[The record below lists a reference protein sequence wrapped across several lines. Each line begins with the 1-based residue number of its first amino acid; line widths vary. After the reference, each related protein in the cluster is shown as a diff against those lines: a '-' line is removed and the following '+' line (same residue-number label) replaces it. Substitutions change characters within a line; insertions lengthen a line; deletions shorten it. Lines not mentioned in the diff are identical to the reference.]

1 MKKFILALGI
11 LFSTLTGAVAQ
22 NGLGEVL
29 PAPDASK
36 PYVLVD
42 TSFIVGS
49 FLQGSTTLY
58 LHYNYTGSEKVKAIQ
73 TRIYFDTAAFSG
85 VTATAGPTIENES
98 VYFRSNRVNNYLTLT
113 VSYTGNNGSWSFPAG
128 AWVKLVFNH
137 GPRFIDVDPDS
148 IKLVGTPTYSNRA
161 TINSGTDVTL
171 GMTNYGGRFI
181 RPPFVMPLYVFNQD
195 ESPLGDVKVQFFHR
209 KKANTAASWDSVTT
223 YLTDSATGKVTLRTN
238 VDTSISF
245 VRIRIDGD
253 TAKAGDAVN
262 ITDAYKINEVVLE
275 TDTLSKFEY
284 FAADINKNEIYTI
297 SDAFLVFNRIAQ
309 GAPRWEAFLPGT
321 KDLMLFRKG
330 QKELVFANPGTNYT
344 PTMFPTHDLLDT
356 LNGEDSVAYWGVL
369 LGDANGTGLTNIGM
383 IVGKNTDD
391 PSSPEYVRDVRVSYG
406 KAKEKVSFE
415 LPRLTI
421 SNESEVTIPVTL
433 VTNGVDI
440 GSLQFGVVYDTTLL
454 QFKNIDVSEKVKG
467 WTSYILV
474 KGNHVEWGGYETSNK
489 QDVIRSN
496 AEVFNLTFTVKKTGW
511 TESPVRVVTKAVG
524 NSKAQDVN
532 IDESKSDGKIIY
544 MRAPIEFDF
553 ENVFIPYP
561 VPFGN
566 SLTIETMPLMMGNE
580 FSIEVINQLGQTI
593 FTDSQSVY
601 AGGTQRMYIDMSAQP
616 KGVYFV
622 RYKNGNT
629 VSVKQVVKN

>member
-11 LFSTLTGAVAQ
+11 LFSTITGAVAQ

-98 VYFRSNRVNNYLTLT
+98 VYFRSNRVANYLTLT
-113 VSYTGNNGSWSFPAG
+113 VSYTGNNTGWTFPAG

-209 KKANTAASWDSVTT
+209 KKANTAANWDSVDT
-223 YLTDSATGKVTLRTN
+223 YLTDSTTGKVTLRTN

-245 VRIRIDGD
+245 VKIRIDGD

-309 GAPRWEAFLPGT
+309 GAPRWESFLPGT
-321 KDLMLFRKG
+321 KDLMLFRKE
-330 QKELVFANPGTNYT
+330 QKQLVFANPGTNYT
-344 PTMFPTHDLLDT
+344 PTMFPTHDLVDT
-356 LNGEDSVAYWGVL
+356 LNGEDSVSYWGVL

-454 QFKNIDVSEKVKG
+454 QFKNIDVSEQVKG

-532 IDESKSDGKIIY
+532 IDESKSDGKIVY

-566 SLTIETMPLMMGNE
+566 SLTIETMPLMAGGE
-580 FSIEVINQLGQTI
+580 FGIEIINQLGQTV
-593 FTDSQSVY
+593 FTQSQGVY

>member
-11 LFSTLTGAVAQ
+11 LFSTITGAVAQ

-29 PAPDASK
+29 PAPDDSK

-49 FLQGSTTLY
+49 YLQGSTTLY

-98 VYFRSNRVNNYLTLT
+98 VYFRSNRVTNYLTLT
-113 VSYTGNNGSWSFPAG
+113 VSYTGNNGSWSFPGG
-128 AWVKLVFNH
+128 AWVKLVFTH
-137 GPRFIDVDPDS
+137 GPRFYDVDPDS

-171 GMTNYGGRFI
+171 GMVNYGGRFV
-181 RPPFVMPLYVFNQD
+181 RPPFTMPVYVFNQD
-195 ESPLGDVKVQFFHR
+195 QSPMGKVKVQFFQR
-209 KKANTAASWDSVTT
+209 KKVATNWDSLAI
-223 YLTDSATGKVTLRTN
+223 YETDSATGKVTLQTN
-238 VDTSISF
+238 VDTSISY
-245 VRIRIDGD
+245 VKIRINGD

-262 ITDAYKINEVVLE
+262 VTDAYKINEVVLE
-275 TDTLSKFEY
+275 TDTLSKFQY
-284 FAADINKNEIYTI
+284 FAADINKNNIYTI

-309 GAPRWEAFLPGT
+309 GAQRWNDFLPGT
-321 KDLMLFRKG
+321 KDVMFFRVG
-330 QKELVFANPGTNYT
+330 QKQSIFADPGTNFT
-344 PTMFPTHDLLDT
+344 STIIPTHDLVDT
-356 LNGEDSVAYWGVL
+356 LNGEDSVSYWGVL

-391 PSSPEYVRDVRVSYG
+391 PNSSEYVRDSRVSY
-406 KAKEKVSFE
+406 KNAKETVSFDI
-415 LPRLTI
+415 PRLTI
-421 SNESEVTIPVTL
+421 SNETEVTVPVTI
-433 VTNGVDI
+433 VTNGVDV
-440 GSLQFGVVYDTTLL
+440 GSIQFGLVYDTELL
-454 QFKNIDVSEKVKG
+454 EFKNIDVSEQVKA

-474 KGNHVEWGGYETSNK
+474 KGDHVEWGGYETSNK

-496 AEVFNLTFTVKKTGW
+496 AEVFNLTFKVKKTGW
-511 TESPVRVVTKAVG
+511 TESPIRVVTKAVG
-524 NSKAQDVN
+524 NSKAEDVN
-532 IDESKSDGKIIY
+532 INEANSDGKIVY

-553 ENVFIPYP
+553 DNKFIAYP
-561 VPFGN
+561 VPFKDN
-566 SLTIETMPLMMGNE
+566 LTVETMPLMSGE
-580 FSIEVINQLGQTI
+580 QFGVEVINQLGQPI
-593 FTDSQSVY
+593 FDQSQEVY
-601 AGGTQRMYIDMSAQP
+601 SGGTQRMYIDMSSQP

-622 RYKNGNT
+622 RFNNGNT

>member
-49 FLQGSTTLY
+49 YLQGSTTLY

-73 TRIYFDTAAFSG
+73 TRIFFDTAAFSN
-85 VTATAGPTIENES
+85 VVATAGPTITNES
-98 VYFRSNRVNNYLTLT
+98 VYFRSNRVANYLTLT
-113 VSYTGNNGSWSFPAG
+113 VSYTGSNIGWSFPAG
-128 AWVKLVFNH
+128 AWVKLVFTH
-137 GPRFIDVDPDS
+137 GPRFYDVDPDS
-148 IKLVGTPTYSNRA
+148 LKLIGTPSYSNKA

-171 GMTNYGGRFI
+171 GMVNYGGYFV
-181 RPPFVMPLYVFNQD
+181 RPPFTMPLYVFNQD
-195 ESPLGDVKVQFFHR
+195 QTPMGKVKVQFFQR
-209 KKANTAASWDSVTT
+209 KKVATNWDSLAI
-223 YLTDSATGKVTLRTN
+223 YETDSATGKVTLRTN
-238 VDTSISF
+238 VDTSISY
-245 VRIRIDGD
+245 VKIRINGD

-262 ITDAYKINEVVLE
+262 VTDAYKINDVVLE
-275 TDTLSKFEY
+275 TDTLSKFQY
-284 FAADINKNEIYTI
+284 FAADINKNNVYTI

-309 GAPRWEAFLPGT
+309 GAQRWNDFLPGT
-321 KDLMLFRKG
+321 KDVMFFRVG
-330 QKELVFANPGTNYT
+330 QKQSIFAAPGTNFT
-344 PTMFPTHDLLDT
+344 STITPTHDLVDT
-356 LNGEDSVAYWGVL
+356 LNGEDSVSYWGVL

-383 IVGKNTDD
+383 VMGRNTDD
-391 PSSPEYVRDVRVSYG
+391 PTSSEYIRDSRVSY
-406 KAKEKVSFE
+406 KNAKETVSFE

-421 SNESEVTIPVTL
+421 SNESEVTVPVTL

-440 GSLQFGVVYDTTLL
+440 GSLQFGVVYDPNLL
-454 QFKNIDVSEKVKG
+454 EFKNIDVSEQVKS

-474 KGNHVEWGGYETSNK
+474 KGDHVEWGGYETSNK

-496 AEVFNLTFTVKKTGW
+496 AEVFNLTFKVKKTGW
-511 TESPVRVVTKAVG
+511 TESPIRVVTKAVG
-524 NSKAQDVN
+524 NSKAEDVN
-532 IDESKSDGKIIY
+532 INESNSDGKIAY
-544 MRAPIEFDF
+544 MMAPIEFDF
-553 ENVFIPYP
+553 DNLFVTYP
-561 VPFGN
+561 VPFKEN
-566 SLTIETMPLMMGNE
+566 LTVETKPLMAGDQ
-580 FSIEVINQLGQTI
+580 FGVEVINQLGQPVFGQTQQAY
-593 FTDSQSVY
+593 S
-601 AGGTQRMYIDMSAQP
+601 GGTQRMYIDMSSQP

>member
-29 PAPDASK
+29 PAPNDSK

>member
-209 KKANTAASWDSVTT
+209 KKANTAASWDSVAT

-391 PSSPEYVRDVRVSYG
+391 PNSPEYVRDIRVSYG

-532 IDESKSDGKIIY
+532 IDESKSDGKIVY

>member
-49 FLQGSTTLY
+49 YLQGSTTLY

-98 VYFRSNRVNNYLTLT
+98 VYFRSNRVTNYLTLT
-113 VSYTGNNGSWSFPAG
+113 VSYTGNNGSWSFPGG
-128 AWVKLVFNH
+128 AWVKLVFTH
-137 GPRFIDVDPDS
+137 GPRFYDVDPDS

-171 GMTNYGGRFI
+171 GMVNYGGRFV
-181 RPPFVMPLYVFNQD
+181 RPPFTMPVYVFNQD
-195 ESPLGDVKVQFFHR
+195 ESPMGKVKVQFFQR
-209 KKANTAASWDSVTT
+209 KKVATNWDSLAI
-223 YLTDSATGKVTLRTN
+223 YETDSATGKVTLRTN
-238 VDTSISF
+238 VDTSISY
-245 VRIRIDGD
+245 VKIRINGD

-262 ITDAYKINEVVLE
+262 VTDAYKINEVVLE
-275 TDTLSKFEY
+275 TDTLSKFQY
-284 FAADINKNEIYTI
+284 FAADINKNNIYTI

-309 GAPRWEAFLPGT
+309 GAQRWNDFLPGT
-321 KDLMLFRKG
+321 KDVMFFRVG
-330 QKELVFANPGTNYT
+330 QKQSIFADPGTNFT
-344 PTMFPTHDLLDT
+344 STIIPTHDLVDT
-356 LNGEDSVAYWGVL
+356 LNGEDSVSYWGVL

-391 PSSPEYVRDVRVSYG
+391 PNSSEYVRDSRVSY
-406 KAKEKVSFE
+406 KNAKETVSFDI
-415 LPRLTI
+415 PRLTI
-421 SNESEVTIPVTL
+421 SNETEVTVPVTI
-433 VTNGVDI
+433 VTNGVDV
-440 GSLQFGVVYDTTLL
+440 GSIQFGLVYDTELL
-454 QFKNIDVSEKVKG
+454 EFKNIDVSEQVKA

-474 KGNHVEWGGYETSNK
+474 KGDHVEWGGYETSNK

-496 AEVFNLTFTVKKTGW
+496 AEVFNLTFKVKKTGW
-511 TESPVRVVTKAVG
+511 TESPIRVVTKAVG
-524 NSKAQDVN
+524 NSKAEDVN
-532 IDESKSDGKIIY
+532 INEANSDGKIVY

-553 ENVFIPYP
+553 DNKFIAYP
-561 VPFGN
+561 VPFKDN
-566 SLTIETMPLMMGNE
+566 LTVETMPLMSGE
-580 FSIEVINQLGQTI
+580 QFGVEVINQLGQPI
-593 FTDSQSVY
+593 FDQSQEVY
-601 AGGTQRMYIDMSAQP
+601 SGGTQRMYIDMSSQP

-622 RYKNGNT
+622 RFNNGNT

>member
-29 PAPDASK
+29 PAPNDSK

-391 PSSPEYVRDVRVSYG
+391 PNSPEYVRDVRVSYG

-532 IDESKSDGKIIY
+532 IDESKSDGKIVY

>member
-49 FLQGSTTLY
+49 YLQGSTTLY

-73 TRIYFDTAAFSG
+73 TRIYFDTAAFSA

-98 VYFRSNRVNNYLTLT
+98 VYFRSNRVANYLTLT
-113 VSYTGNNGSWSFPAG
+113 VSYTGNNTGWTFPAG
-128 AWVKLVFNH
+128 AWVKLVFTH
-137 GPRFIDVDPDS
+137 GPRFYDVDPDS
-148 IKLVGTPTYSNRA
+148 IKLVGTPSYSNKA

-171 GMTNYGGRFI
+171 GMVNYGGYFV
-181 RPPFVMPLYVFNQD
+181 RPPFTMPVYVFNQD
-195 ESPLGDVKVQFFHR
+195 ESPMGKVKVQFFQR
-209 KKANTAASWDSVTT
+209 KKVATNWDSLAI
-223 YLTDSATGKVTLRTN
+223 YETDSATGKVLLQTN
-238 VDTSISF
+238 VDTSISY
-245 VRIRIDGD
+245 VKIRINGD

-262 ITDAYKINEVVLE
+262 VTDAYKINDVVLE
-275 TDTLSKFEY
+275 TDTLSKFQY
-284 FAADINKNEIYTI
+284 FAADINKNNIYTI

-309 GAPRWEAFLPGT
+309 GAQLWNDFLPGT
-321 KDLMLFRKG
+321 KDVMFFRVG
-330 QKELVFANPGTNYT
+330 QKQSIFADPGTNFT
-344 PTMFPTHDLLDT
+344 STITPTHDLVDT
-356 LNGEDSVAYWGVL
+356 LNGEDSVSYWGVL

-391 PSSPEYVRDVRVSYG
+391 PNSPEYVRDIRVSYN

-421 SNESEVTIPVTL
+421 SNESEVTVPVTL

-454 QFKNIDVSEKVKG
+454 QFKNIDVSEQVKA

-511 TESPVRVVTKAVG
+511 TESPIRVVTKAVG
-524 NSKAQDVN
+524 NSKAEDVN
-532 IDESKSDGKIIY
+532 IDESKSDGKIVY

-553 ENVFIPYP
+553 DNIFVPYP
-561 VPFGN
+561 VPFAN
-566 SLTIETMPLMMGNE
+566 DLTIETMPLMTGNE
-580 FSIEVINQLGQTI
+580 FSVEIFNQLGQPVFGQT
-593 FTDSQSVY
+593 QGVY
-601 AGGTQRMYIDMSAQP
+601 TGGTQRMYIDMSAQP
-616 KGVYFV
+616 KGAYFI

>member
-11 LFSTLTGAVAQ
+11 LFSTITGAVAQ

-49 FLQGSTTLY
+49 YLQGSTTLY

-85 VTATAGPTIENES
+85 VTATAGPTISSES
-98 VYFRSNRVNNYLTLT
+98 VYFRSNRVANYLTLT
-113 VSYTGNNGSWSFPAG
+113 VSYTGNNTGWTFPAG
-128 AWVKLVFNH
+128 AWVKLVFTH
-137 GPRFIDVDPDS
+137 GPRFYDVDPDS
-148 IKLVGTPTYSNRA
+148 IKLVGTPSYSNKA

-195 ESPLGDVKVQFFHR
+195 QTPMGKVKVQLFQR
-209 KKANTAASWDSVTT
+209 KKVATAANWDSVTI
-223 YLTDSATGKVTLRTN
+223 YETDSANGKVTLRTN
-238 VDTSISF
+238 VDTSISY
-245 VRIRIDGD
+245 VRIRINGD

-262 ITDAYKINEVVLE
+262 VTDAYKINDVVLE
-275 TDTLSKFEY
+275 VDSLTKFQY
-284 FAADINKNEIYTI
+284 FAADINKNNIYTM
-297 SDAFLVFNRIAQ
+297 SDVFLVFNRIAQ
-309 GAPRWEAFLPGT
+309 SAQRWNDFLPGT
-321 KDLMLFRKG
+321 KDVMFFRVG
-330 QKELVFANPGTNYT
+330 QKQSIFATPSTNFT
-344 PTMFPTHDLLDT
+344 TTITPTHDMVDT
-356 LNGEDSVAYWGVL
+356 LNGEDSVSYWGVL

-391 PSSPEYVRDVRVSYG
+391 PNSSEYVRDTRVSY
-406 KAKEKVSFE
+406 KNAKETVSFDI
-415 LPRLTI
+415 PRLTI
-421 SNESEVTIPVTL
+421 SNESEVTVPVTL
-433 VTNGVDI
+433 VTNGVDV
-440 GSLQFGVVYDTTLL
+440 GSLQFGLVYDTNVLE
-454 QFKNIDVSEKVKG
+454 FKNIDVSEKVKS

-474 KGNHVEWGGYETSNK
+474 KGDHIEWGGYETSNK

-496 AEVFNLTFTVKKTGW
+496 AEVFNITFKVKKSGW
-511 TESPVRVVTKAVG
+511 TESPIRVVTKAVG
-524 NSKAQDVN
+524 NAKAEDVN
-532 IDESKSDGKIIY
+532 INEANSDGKIVY

-553 ENVFIPYP
+553 DNIFITYP
-561 VPFGN
+561 VPFKDN
-566 SLTIETMPLMMGNE
+566 LTVETAPLMAGE
-580 FSIEVINQLGQTI
+580 QFGVEIFNQLGQPI
-593 FTDSQSVY
+593 FGQSQEVY
-601 AGGTQRMYIDMSAQP
+601 AGGTQRVYVDMTAQP

-622 RYKNGNT
+622 RYKNGNK

>member
-29 PAPDASK
+29 PAPNDSK

-209 KKANTAASWDSVTT
+209 KKANTAASWDSVDT

-391 PSSPEYVRDVRVSYG
+391 PNSPEYVRDVRVSYG

>member
-209 KKANTAASWDSVTT
+209 KKANTAVSWDSVDT

-391 PSSPEYVRDVRVSYG
+391 PNSPEYVRDIRVSYG

-532 IDESKSDGKIIY
+532 IDESKSDGKIVY

>member
-29 PAPDASK
+29 PAPNDSK

-209 KKANTAASWDSVTT
+209 KKANTAASWDSVAT

-391 PSSPEYVRDVRVSYG
+391 PNSPEYVRDVRVSYG

-532 IDESKSDGKIIY
+532 IDESKSDGKIVY

>member
-29 PAPDASK
+29 PAPNDSK

-209 KKANTAASWDSVTT
+209 KKANTAANWDSVAT

-391 PSSPEYVRDVRVSYG
+391 PNSPEYVRDVRVSYG

-532 IDESKSDGKIIY
+532 IDESKSDGKIVY

>member
-29 PAPDASK
+29 PAPNDSK

-209 KKANTAASWDSVTT
+209 KKANTAASWDSVDT

-391 PSSPEYVRDVRVSYG
+391 PNSPEYVRDVRVSYG

-532 IDESKSDGKIIY
+532 IDESKSDGKIVY

>member
-29 PAPDASK
+29 PAPDDSK

-49 FLQGSTTLY
+49 YLQGSTTLY

-98 VYFRSNRVNNYLTLT
+98 VYFRSNRVTNYLTLT
-113 VSYTGNNGSWSFPAG
+113 VSYTGNNGSWSFPGG
-128 AWVKLVFNH
+128 AWVKLVFTH
-137 GPRFIDVDPDS
+137 GPRFYDVDPDS

-171 GMTNYGGRFI
+171 GMVNYGGRFV
-181 RPPFVMPLYVFNQD
+181 RPPFTMPVYVFNQD
-195 ESPLGDVKVQFFHR
+195 ESPMGKVKVQFFQR
-209 KKANTAASWDSVTT
+209 KKVATNWDSLAI
-223 YLTDSATGKVTLRTN
+223 YETDSATGKVTLQTN
-238 VDTSISF
+238 VDTSISY
-245 VRIRIDGD
+245 VKIRINGD

-262 ITDAYKINEVVLE
+262 VTDAYKINEVVLE
-275 TDTLSKFEY
+275 TDTLSKFQY
-284 FAADINKNEIYTI
+284 FAADINKNNIYTI

-309 GAPRWEAFLPGT
+309 GAQRWNDFLPGT
-321 KDLMLFRKG
+321 KDVMFFRVG
-330 QKELVFANPGTNYT
+330 QKQSIFAAPGTNFT
-344 PTMFPTHDLLDT
+344 STITPTHDLVDT
-356 LNGEDSVAYWGVL
+356 LNGEDSVSYWGVL

-391 PSSPEYVRDVRVSYG
+391 PNSSEYVRDSRVSY
-406 KAKEKVSFE
+406 KNAKETVSFDI
-415 LPRLTI
+415 PRLTI
-421 SNESEVTIPVTL
+421 SNETEVTVPVTI
-433 VTNGVDI
+433 VTNGVDV
-440 GSLQFGVVYDTTLL
+440 GSIQFGLVYDTELL
-454 QFKNIDVSEKVKG
+454 EFKNIDVSEQVKA

-474 KGNHVEWGGYETSNK
+474 KGDHVEWGGYETSNK

-496 AEVFNLTFTVKKTGW
+496 AEVFNLTFKVKKTGW
-511 TESPVRVVTKAVG
+511 TESPIRVVTKAVG
-524 NSKAQDVN
+524 NSKAEDVN
-532 IDESKSDGKIIY
+532 INEANSDGKIVY

-553 ENVFIPYP
+553 DNKFIAYP
-561 VPFGN
+561 VPFKDN
-566 SLTIETMPLMMGNE
+566 LTVETMPLMSGE
-580 FSIEVINQLGQTI
+580 QFGVEVINQLGQPI
-593 FTDSQSVY
+593 FDQSQEVY
-601 AGGTQRMYIDMSAQP
+601 SGGTQRMYIDMSSQP

-622 RYKNGNT
+622 RFNNGNT

>member
-1 MKKFILALGI
+1 MKKFILALG
-11 LFSTLTGAVAQ
+11 LLVSTITGAVAQ

-49 FLQGSTTLY
+49 YLQGSTTLY
-58 LHYNYTGSEKVKAIQ
+58 LHYNYTGTDKVKAIQ

-85 VTATAGPTIENES
+85 VTATSGPTIENES
-98 VYFRSNRVNNYLTLT
+98 VYFRSNRVANYLTLT
-113 VSYTGNNGSWSFPAG
+113 VSYTGNNGNWSFPAG
-128 AWVKLVFNH
+128 TWVKLVFTH
-137 GPRFIDVDPDS
+137 GPRFYDVDPDS
-148 IKLVGTPTYSNRA
+148 IKLVGTPSYSNKA

-171 GMTNYGGRFI
+171 GMVNYGGRFV

-195 ESPLGDVKVQFFHR
+195 DSPLGDVKVQFFHR
-209 KKANTAASWDSVTT
+209 KKANAAANWDSVDT
-223 YLTDSATGKVTLRTN
+223 YLSDSATGKVILRTN
-238 VDTSISF
+238 VDTSISY
-245 VRIRIDGD
+245 VKIRINGD

-275 TDTLSKFEY
+275 TDTLSKFQY
-284 FAADINKNEIYTI
+284 FAADINKNNIYTI

-309 GAPRWEAFLPGT
+309 GAPRWDAILPGT
-321 KDLMLFRKG
+321 KDLMLFRVGEK
-330 QKELVFANPGTNYT
+330 QSIYAAPGTNFT
-344 PTMFPTHDLLDT
+344 TTITPTHDMVDT

-391 PSSPEYVRDVRVSYG
+391 IESPEYVRDARVSYD

-421 SNESEVTIPVTL
+421 SAESEVTLPVTL
-433 VTNGVDI
+433 VTNGVDV
-440 GSLQFGVVYDTTLL
+440 GSLQFGIVYDTTLL
-454 QFKNIDVSEKVKG
+454 EFKNIDVSEKVKG

-496 AEVFNLTFTVKKTGW
+496 AEVFNLTFKVKKTGW

-524 NSKAQDVN
+524 NSKAEDVN
-532 IDESKSDGKIIY
+532 IDESKADGKIVY

-553 ENVFIPYP
+553 DNVFVPYP
-561 VPFGN
+561 VPFAN

-580 FSIEVINQLGQTI
+580 FSVEVINQLGQNV
-593 FTDSQSVY
+593 FTETQGVY

>member
-49 FLQGSTTLY
+49 YLQGSTTLY

-73 TRIYFDTAAFSG
+73 TRIYFDTAAFSS
-85 VTATAGPTIENES
+85 VVATAGPTISSES
-98 VYFRSNRVNNYLTLT
+98 VYFRSNRVTNYLTLT
-113 VSYTGNNGSWSFPAG
+113 VSYTGNNTGWTFPAG
-128 AWVKLVFNH
+128 AWVKLVFTH
-137 GPRFIDVDPDS
+137 GPRFYDVNPDS

-161 TINSGTDVTL
+161 TINSGTDVTF

-195 ESPLGDVKVQFFHR
+195 ESPMGKVKVQFFQR
-209 KKANTAASWDSVTT
+209 KKVATAANWDSLAI
-223 YLTDSATGKVTLRTN
+223 YETDSATGKVTLRTN
-238 VDTSISF
+238 VDTSISY
-245 VRIRIDGD
+245 VKIRINGD

-262 ITDAYKINEVVLE
+262 VTDAYKINEVVLE
-275 TDTLSKFEY
+275 TDTLSKFQY
-284 FAADINKNEIYTI
+284 FAADINKNNIYTI

-309 GAPRWEAFLPGT
+309 GAQRWNDFLPGT
-321 KDLMLFRKG
+321 KDVMFFRVG
-330 QKELVFANPGTNYT
+330 QKQSIFASPGTNFT
-344 PTMFPTHDLLDT
+344 STIEPTHDLVDT
-356 LNGEDSVAYWGVL
+356 LNGEDSVSYWGVL
-369 LGDANGTGLTNIGM
+369 LGDANETGLTNIGM

-391 PSSPEYVRDVRVSYG
+391 PNSPEYVRDVRVSYN

-474 KGNHVEWGGYETSNK
+474 KGNHVEWGGYEVSNK

-524 NSKAQDVN
+524 NSKAEDVN
-532 IDESKSDGKIIY
+532 IDESKSDGKIVY

-553 ENVFIPYP
+553 DNVFIPYP

-566 SLTIETMPLMMGNE
+566 DLTIETMPLMTGNE
-580 FSIEVINQLGQTI
+580 FSVEIFNQLGQPVFGQT
-593 FTDSQSVY
+593 QGVY
-601 AGGTQRMYIDMSAQP
+601 SGGTQRMYIDMSAQP
-616 KGVYFV
+616 KGAYFI

>member
-11 LFSTLTGAVAQ
+11 LFSTITGAVAQ

-29 PAPDASK
+29 PAPDTSK

-49 FLQGSTTLY
+49 YLQGSTTLY
-58 LHYNYTGSEKVKAIQ
+58 LHYNYTGSQKVKAIQ

-85 VTATAGPTIENES
+85 VTATAGPTISSES

-113 VSYTGNNGSWSFPAG
+113 VSYTGSNTGWTFPAG
-128 AWVKLVFNH
+128 AWVKLVFTH

-148 IKLVGTPTYSNRA
+148 IKLVGTPSYANKASV
-161 TINSGTDVTL
+161 NSGTDVTL

-209 KKANTAASWDSVTT
+209 KKANAAANWDSVET
-223 YLTDSATGKVTLRTN
+223 YLTDSSTGKVTLRTN
-238 VDTSISF
+238 VDTSISY
-245 VRIRIDGD
+245 VKIRINGD

-309 GAPRWEAFLPGT
+309 SAQRWDAFLPGT
-321 KDLMLFRKG
+321 KDLMLFRKE
-330 QKELVFANPGTNYT
+330 QKQLVFTNPGTNYT
-344 PTMFPTHDLLDT
+344 PTMFPTHDLVDT

-454 QFKNIDVSEKVKG
+454 QFKNIDVAEQVKG

-532 IDESKSDGKIIY
+532 IDESKSDGKIVY

-553 ENVFIPYP
+553 DNVFVPYP

-580 FSIEVINQLGQTI
+580 FSIEVMNQLGQTI
-593 FTDSQSVY
+593 FTESQSVY

>member
-29 PAPDASK
+29 PAPDDSK

-49 FLQGSTTLY
+49 YLQGSTTLY

-98 VYFRSNRVNNYLTLT
+98 VYFRSNRVTNYLTLT
-113 VSYTGNNGSWSFPAG
+113 VSYTGNNGSWSFPGG
-128 AWVKLVFNH
+128 AWVKLVFTH
-137 GPRFIDVDPDS
+137 GPRFYDVDPDS

-171 GMTNYGGRFI
+171 GMVNYGGRFV
-181 RPPFVMPLYVFNQD
+181 RPPFTMPVYVFNQD
-195 ESPLGDVKVQFFHR
+195 ESPMGKVKVQFFQR
-209 KKANTAASWDSVTT
+209 KKVATNWDSLAI
-223 YLTDSATGKVTLRTN
+223 YETDSATGKVTLRTN
-238 VDTSISF
+238 VDTSISY
-245 VRIRIDGD
+245 VKIRINGD

-262 ITDAYKINEVVLE
+262 VTDAYKINEVVLE
-275 TDTLSKFEY
+275 TDTLSKFQY
-284 FAADINKNEIYTI
+284 FAADINKNNIYTI

-309 GAPRWEAFLPGT
+309 GAQRWNDFLPGT
-321 KDLMLFRKG
+321 KDVMFFRVG
-330 QKELVFANPGTNYT
+330 QKQSIFADPGTNFT
-344 PTMFPTHDLLDT
+344 STIIPTHDLVDT
-356 LNGEDSVAYWGVL
+356 LNGEDSVSYWGVL

-391 PSSPEYVRDVRVSYG
+391 PNSSEYVRDSRVSY
-406 KAKEKVSFE
+406 KNAKETVSFDI
-415 LPRLTI
+415 PRLTI
-421 SNESEVTIPVTL
+421 SNETEVTVPVTI
-433 VTNGVDI
+433 VTNGVDV
-440 GSLQFGVVYDTTLL
+440 GSIQFGLVYDTELL
-454 QFKNIDVSEKVKG
+454 EFKNIDVSEQVKA

-474 KGNHVEWGGYETSNK
+474 KGDHVEWGGYETSNK

-496 AEVFNLTFTVKKTGW
+496 AEVFNLTFKVKKTGW
-511 TESPVRVVTKAVG
+511 TESPIRVVTKAVG
-524 NSKAQDVN
+524 NSKAEDVN
-532 IDESKSDGKIIY
+532 INEANSDGKIVY

-553 ENVFIPYP
+553 DNKFIAYP
-561 VPFGN
+561 VPFKDN
-566 SLTIETMPLMMGNE
+566 LTVETMPLMSGE
-580 FSIEVINQLGQTI
+580 QFGVEVINQLGQPI
-593 FTDSQSVY
+593 FDQSQEVY
-601 AGGTQRMYIDMSAQP
+601 SGGTQRMYIDMSSQP

-622 RYKNGNT
+622 RFNNGNT

>member
-1 MKKFILALGI
+1 MRKFILALGI
-11 LFSTLTGAVAQ
+11 LFSTITGAVAQ

-85 VTATAGPTIENES
+85 VTATAGPTIETES
-98 VYFRSNRVNNYLTLT
+98 VYFRSNRVANYLTLT
-113 VSYTGNNGSWSFPAG
+113 VSYTGNNTGWTFPAG

-209 KKANTAASWDSVTT
+209 KKANVAANWDSVDT

-245 VRIRIDGD
+245 VKIRIDGD

-309 GAPRWEAFLPGT
+309 GAPRWESFLPGT
-321 KDLMLFRKG
+321 KDLMLFRKE
-330 QKELVFANPGTNYT
+330 QKQLVFANPGTNYT
-344 PTMFPTHDLLDT
+344 PTMFPTHDLVDT
-356 LNGEDSVAYWGVL
+356 LNGEDSVSYWGVL

-391 PSSPEYVRDVRVSYG
+391 PNSPEYVRDIRVSYN

-454 QFKNIDVSEKVKG
+454 QFKNIDVSEQVKG

-532 IDESKSDGKIIY
+532 IDESKSDGKIVY

-566 SLTIETMPLMMGNE
+566 SLTIETMPLMAGGE
-580 FSIEVINQLGQTI
+580 FGIEIINQLGQTV
-593 FTDSQSVY
+593 FTQSQGVY

>member
-49 FLQGSTTLY
+49 YLQGSTTLY

-98 VYFRSNRVNNYLTLT
+98 VYFRSNRVTNYLTLT
-113 VSYTGNNGSWSFPAG
+113 VSYTGNNGSWSFPGG
-128 AWVKLVFNH
+128 AWVKLVFTH
-137 GPRFIDVDPDS
+137 GPRFYDVDPDS

-171 GMTNYGGRFI
+171 GMVNYGGRFV
-181 RPPFVMPLYVFNQD
+181 RPPFTMPVYVFNQD
-195 ESPLGDVKVQFFHR
+195 QSPMGKVKVQFFQR
-209 KKANTAASWDSVTT
+209 KKVATNWDSLAI
-223 YLTDSATGKVTLRTN
+223 YETDSATGKVTLRTN
-238 VDTSISF
+238 VDTSISY
-245 VRIRIDGD
+245 VKIRINGD

-262 ITDAYKINEVVLE
+262 VTDAYKINEVVLE
-275 TDTLSKFEY
+275 TDTLSKFQY
-284 FAADINKNEIYTI
+284 FAADINKNNIYTI

-309 GAPRWEAFLPGT
+309 GAQLWNDFLPGT
-321 KDLMLFRKG
+321 KDVMFFRVG
-330 QKELVFANPGTNYT
+330 QKESIFAAPGTNFT
-344 PTMFPTHDLLDT
+344 STITPTHDLVDT
-356 LNGEDSVAYWGVL
+356 LNGEDSVSYWGVL
-369 LGDANGTGLTNIGM
+369 LGDANETGLTNIGM

-391 PSSPEYVRDVRVSYG
+391 PNSPEYVRDVRVSYN

-433 VTNGVDI
+433 VTNGVDV

-524 NSKAQDVN
+524 NSKAEDVN
-532 IDESKSDGKIIY
+532 IDESKSDGKIVY

-566 SLTIETMPLMMGNE
+566 DLTIETMPLMTGNE
-580 FSIEVINQLGQTI
+580 FSVEIFNQLGQPVFGQT
-593 FTDSQSVY
+593 QGVY
-601 AGGTQRMYIDMSAQP
+601 SGGTQRMYIDMSAQP
-616 KGVYFV
+616 KGAYFI

>member
-29 PAPDASK
+29 PAPNDSK

-98 VYFRSNRVNNYLTLT
+98 VYFRSNRVTNYLTLT

-209 KKANTAASWDSVTT
+209 KKANTAASWDSVDT

-532 IDESKSDGKIIY
+532 IDESKSDGKIVY

-580 FSIEVINQLGQTI
+580 FSIEVINQLGQTR

>member
-29 PAPDASK
+29 PSPDTSK

-209 KKANTAASWDSVTT
+209 KKANTAVSWDSVDT

-391 PSSPEYVRDVRVSYG
+391 PNSPEYVRDIRVSYG

-532 IDESKSDGKIIY
+532 IDESKSDGKIVY

>member
-113 VSYTGNNGSWSFPAG
+113 VSYTGNNGSWSFPGG
-128 AWVKLVFNH
+128 AWVKLVFTH

-209 KKANTAASWDSVTT
+209 KKANTAANWDSVAT

-391 PSSPEYVRDVRVSYG
+391 PNSPEYVRDIRVSYG

-532 IDESKSDGKIIY
+532 IDESKSDGKIVY

>member
-1 MKKFILALGI
+1 MRKFILALGI
-11 LFSTLTGAVAQ
+11 LFSTITGAVAQ

-85 VTATAGPTIENES
+85 VTATAGPTIESES
-98 VYFRSNRVNNYLTLT
+98 VYFRSNRVANYLTLT
-113 VSYTGNNGSWSFPAG
+113 VSYTGNNGSWTFPAG

-209 KKANTAASWDSVTT
+209 KKANTAANWDSVDT

-245 VRIRIDGD
+245 VKIRIDGD

-309 GAPRWEAFLPGT
+309 GAPRWESFLPGT
-321 KDLMLFRKG
+321 KDLMLFRKE
-330 QKELVFANPGTNYT
+330 QKQLVFANPGTNYT
-344 PTMFPTHDLLDT
+344 PTMFPTHDLVDT
-356 LNGEDSVAYWGVL
+356 LNGEDSVSYWGVL

-454 QFKNIDVSEKVKG
+454 QFKNIDVSEQVKG

-532 IDESKSDGKIIY
+532 IDESKSDGKIVY

-553 ENVFIPYP
+553 DNVFIPYP

-566 SLTIETMPLMMGNE
+566 DLTIETMPLMAGGE
-580 FSIEVINQLGQTI
+580 FSVELVNQLGQRVFGQT
-593 FTDSQSVY
+593 QGVY